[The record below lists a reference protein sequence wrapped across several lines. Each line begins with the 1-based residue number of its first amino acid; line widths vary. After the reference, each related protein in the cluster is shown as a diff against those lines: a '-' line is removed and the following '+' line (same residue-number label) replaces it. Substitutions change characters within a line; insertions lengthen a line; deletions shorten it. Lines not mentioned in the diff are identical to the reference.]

1 MSKRKMT
8 MAKDPAFLFYPN
20 DYIGGTM
27 GMTFEQ
33 KGAYIELLMLQ
44 FNRGHMD
51 SHMINHT
58 VGQLWHVI
66 KSKFTQD
73 ENGLWYNQ
81 RLDIE
86 KTKRKAFS
94 ESRRNN
100 IKGKNQFTQGHMT
113 KHMENEDEDV
123 NDIINDN
130 DNEKLM
136 MPFTSEKFIKY
147 WGIWKDYKTKE
158 YNFKFK
164 SISSEQAGLNKLVK
178 LSDGYEETAIKI
190 IEESLANNWKGFFKL
205 KNETNATTNNYSK
218 LAPKVTMQQLD
229 EAFAKRNREWK

>member
-1 MSKRKMT
+1 

-27 GMTFEQ
+27 GMTFEE

-51 SHMINHT
+51 SHMIAHCI
-58 VGQLWHVI
+58 GQLWLRI
-66 KSKFTQD
+66 KSKFIQD
-73 ENGLWYNQ
+73 ENGLWYNE

-100 IKGKNQFTQGHMT
+100 IKGKNQHTKAHMT
-113 KHMENEDEDV
+113 SHMENEDENV
-123 NDIINDN
+123 NESIN
-130 DNEKLM
+130 DNEKLV
-136 MPFTSEKFIKY
+136 MPFNSEKFIKY
-147 WGIWKDYKTKE
+147 WTIWKDYKRKE

-164 SISSEQAGLNKLVK
+164 SISSEQAALNKLVK
-178 LSDGYEETAIKI
+178 LSNGYEETSIKI
-190 IEESLANNWKGFFKL
+190 IEESLANNWKGFFQL
-205 KNETNATTNNYSK
+205 KNETNGTTNNNSRV
-218 LAPKVTMQQLD
+218 APKITNEQLY
-229 EAFAKRNREWK
+229 EASVEFFSQRK

>member
-1 MSKRKMT
+1 MSKRKIT

-100 IKGKNQFTQGHMT
+100 IKGKNQYTQGHMT

-147 WGIWKDYKTKE
+147 WAIWKDYKTKE

-164 SISSEQAGLNKLVK
+164 SISSEQAVLNKLVK

>member
-1 MSKRKMT
+1 

>member
-1 MSKRKMT
+1 

-51 SHMINHT
+51 AHMISHT
-58 VGQLWHVI
+58 VGQLWDVI
-66 KSKFTQD
+66 KSKFIKD
-73 ENGLWYNQ
+73 ENGLWYNE

-100 IKGKNQFTQGHMT
+100 IKGKNQYNKGHMT
-113 KHMENEDEDV
+113 THMENEDEDV
-123 NDIINDN
+123 NESLNEN
-130 DNEKLM
+130 KNEKLE
-136 MPFTSEKFIKY
+136 MPFNSEKFIKY
-147 WGIWKDYKTKE
+147 WELWKDYKRKE

-164 SISSEQAGLNKLVK
+164 STTSEQAALNKLVK
-178 LSDGYEETAIKI
+178 LSEGYEDISIKI

-205 KNETNATTNNYSK
+205 KNESNATTNNYQRTS
-218 LAPKVTMQQLD
+218 PKITREQLY
-229 EAFAKRNREWK
+229 EANTKFFSEM